1 MNSMQEKAET
11 KISKYFESPD
21 HERLLSVTY
30 QFFNEDRKKRDLIEA
45 VIDDAFN
52 KVAEIM
58 NS

>member
-1 MNSMQEKAET
+1 MQEKAET

-30 QFFNEDRKKRDLIEA
+30 QFFNEDREKRDLIEA

-52 KVAEIM
+52 KVAEII